1 MTTFFRDSQYESLVR
16 QIAGTLTTSDAAKLE
31 EAIEQTSRQEAL
43 LKGIAALEKKIA
55 AEPQPHKKF
64 LLHKQLTE
72 LKKKQQQW
80 TYNNDNQDNINNT
93 YKVVNSCPRCR
104 RE

>member
-43 LKGIAALEKKIA
+43 LKEIAALEKKIA
-55 AEPQPHKKF
+55 AEPQPRKKF
-64 LLHKQLTE
+64 QLHKQLIE
-72 LKKKQQQW
+72 IK
-80 TYNNDNQDNINNT
+80 NRVI
-93 YKVVNSCPRCR
+93 
-104 RE
+104 

>member
-1 MTTFFRDSQYESLVR
+1 MATFFRDSQYESLVR
-16 QIAGTLTTSDAAKLE
+16 QIAGTLITSDAAKLE

-43 LKGIAALEKKIA
+43 LKEIAALEKKIA
-55 AEPQPHKKF
+55 AEPQPQKKF

-80 TYNNDNQDNINNT
+80 NYNNDNQDNINNT